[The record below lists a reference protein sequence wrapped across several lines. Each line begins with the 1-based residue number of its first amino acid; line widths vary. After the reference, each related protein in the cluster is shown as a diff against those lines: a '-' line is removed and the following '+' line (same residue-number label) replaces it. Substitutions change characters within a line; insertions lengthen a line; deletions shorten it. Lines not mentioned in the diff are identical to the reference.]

1 MVNRGKY
8 FESDQQKSPRF
19 GNLVTMAWWDQVWL
33 NEGFA
38 TWLSIVVADTVDSE
52 IHANERF
59 ENPDYNS

>member
-1 MVNRGKY
+1 
-8 FESDQQKSPRF
+8 
-19 GNLVTMAWWDQVWL
+19 MAWWDQVWL

-52 IHANERF
+52 IHAYERF

>member
-1 MVNRGKY
+1 
-8 FESDQQKSPRF
+8 
-19 GNLVTMAWWDQVWL
+19 MAWWDQVWL

-59 ENPDYNS
+59 EKPYYNS

>member
-8 FESDQQKSPRF
+8 FESDQQKSSRF

-52 IHANERF
+52 IHAYERF
-59 ENPDYNS
+59 ENPDYN